1 MAILNLNYERPGP
14 ILCTY
19 RATLL
24 LNTPEKDVIIMSK
37 IASLTLH
44 SSGQLHQGTER
55 LTNGVGA
62 FITFLTGNA
71 LVKAVLQWNASA
83 QLRRR
88 ANQELAAFW
97 EQANHDPRIMGDY
110 LAAQARGDAAQE
122 SGAAV
127 VASPIVM
134 QLDSRKPF
142 AGRA

>member
-1 MAILNLNYERPGP
+1 MDDEALSYVHTEQ
-14 ILCTY
+14 LCFSAQ
-19 RATLL
+19 RK
-24 LNTPEKDVIIMSK
+24 EVITMSK

-44 SSGQLHQGTER
+44 SSGQLHQGAEH

-71 LVKAVLQWNASA
+71 LVKAVVQWNTSA

-88 ANQELAAFW
+88 ANQELASFW

-122 SGAAV
+122 TGA

-134 QLDSRKPF
+134 QLDPRHPF